1 MRPLHGVC
9 PVAIFPFLQS
19 MEASS
24 FSLRTVHVTRYIT
37 PLREG
42 GSLPALVEAD
52 DGFLYV
58 VKFRGAGQGPK
69 ALIAELIVGEL
80 ARALGLR
87 LPELVFIELDEA
99 FGRTEPDEEIQ
110 DLLRASTG
118 LNLALHYL
126 SGASTFDPLV
136 TTVEPHLA
144 SQVVWLDALTL
155 NVDRTAR
162 NTNMLL
168 WHKELWLIDHGA
180 ALYVHHA
187 GPNWAAPSRRTFAQ
201 IKDHVLLPQASELA
215 TVDAEARARLTPE
228 VLSAIV
234 ALVPEEWL
242 TEPDVPAQEQ
252 RAAYV
257 QFLENRLAAS
267 EIFVQEANDARQA
280 LV

>member
-1 MRPLHGVC
+1 M
-9 PVAIFPFLQS
+9 PVPNAP
-19 MEASS
+19 E
-24 FSLRTVHVTRYIT
+24 LRTVNVTRYVT

-58 VKFRGAGQGPK
+58 LKFRGAGQGIK

-87 LPELVFIELDEA
+87 MPELVFCELDEA

-118 LNLALHYL
+118 RNLALHYL
-126 SGASTFDPLV
+126 SGAITYDALV
-136 TTVEPHLA
+136 TTIEPRLA
-144 SQVVWLDALTL
+144 SQIVWLDCLTL

-162 NTNMLL
+162 NTNLL
-168 WHKELWLIDHGA
+168 MWHKELWLIDHGA

-187 GPNWAAPSRRTFAQ
+187 GPSWSQPRPRAFAQ
-201 IKDHVLLPQASELA
+201 VKDHVLLPQASELA
-215 TVDAEARARLTPE
+215 AVDAESRALLTPE
-228 VLSAIV
+228 RLSAIV
-234 ALVPEEWL
+234 ALVPDEWL
-242 TEPDVPAQEQ
+242 AADDTAPAEQ

-257 QFLENRLAAS
+257 RFLAARLAAS
-267 EIFVQEANDARQA
+267 ETFVQEAQDAREA
-280 LV
+280 LI